1 MYFMLKDQ
9 KYINVPCQKL
19 IYAIYAAVMFAAYAP
34 VLIST
39 YAFSDDWATANDSL
53 TGGDSFRWDVQS
65 GRPIYAFYR
74 LAWVKLIHGID
85 DIFLLRL
92 FSVICTIFFA
102 VSFHN
107 FILKKK
113 IFGDYW
119 MVFTCPILIS
129 LLPCFQVYNSW
140 ATCSPFVLSIFLAL
154 SSYRIITSTRNINK
168 LIKLTIGSLLLIG
181 SFSIYQPTS
190 LTFIF
195 FMMIDYCFGKD
206 KRPNISD
213 FIISSL
219 VMIIGLLSSV
229 FLSKIL
235 PKILY
240 GETLSRT
247 QFTDDFV
254 GKLNWFANEAF
265 INALNNFNIT
275 PEVTYGYLSGLLLII
290 GLFTLINKDRPLINY
305 TFCILMPIACYASN
319 LVIKENWA
327 AFRSLV
333 GLEMSISFFCICGL
347 FFIIKKTTSNLVCP
361 LILLVITFLSCQS
374 NITNYFVGAQQFE
387 LTALS
392 SYIDSHVSKDY
403 KGTINFKIDDPAYN
417 AFSPGQRYDEFGN
430 ISLATPWAVIG
441 MTNRI
446 KMKKGFSFNVISQQ
460 SDVGKN
466 TTGKDLFINTG
477 DAMRQATSL
486 Y

>member
-1 MYFMLKDQ
+1 MYLMLKDE
-9 KYINVPCQKL
+9 KYGNVPFQRF
-19 IYAIYAAVMFAAYAP
+19 IYAIYAALILAAYAP

-39 YAFSDDWATANDSL
+39 YAFSDDWAAANESL
-53 TGGDSFRWDVQS
+53 TGGDSFRWDVMS
-65 GRPIYAFYR
+65 GRPIFALYR
-74 LAWVKLIHGID
+74 LGWVKLIHGID
-85 DIFLLRL
+85 DIFILRF

-102 VSFHN
+102 ISFHN
-107 FILKKK
+107 FILKRK
-113 IFGDYW
+113 IFSDYW

-129 LLPCFQVYNSW
+129 LLPSFQVYNSW
-140 ATCSPFVLSIFLAL
+140 ATCSPFVLSTFLSL
-154 SSYRIITSTRNINK
+154 SSYRVITQRNSISYPTK
-168 LIKLTIGSLLLIG
+168 LAFGALLLIG
-181 SFSIYQPTS
+181 SFAIYQPTS

-195 FMMIDYCFGKD
+195 FMMIDYCFGRD
-206 KRPNISD
+206 RRPQIKD
-213 FIISSL
+213 FISACL
-219 VMIIGLLSSV
+219 VMALGLLSSV
-229 FLSKIL
+229 FLSKVL

-240 GETLSRT
+240 GETLSRA
-247 QFTDDFV
+247 QFTNDLV
-254 GKLNWFANEAF
+254 GKLDWFANEAF

-275 PEVTYGYLSGLLLII
+275 PGLIYGYLSAFLLIV
-290 GLFTLINKDRPLINY
+290 GLISFVNKDRAFINY

-333 GLEMSISFFCICGL
+333 GLEMSLSFFCICGL
-347 FFIIKKTTSNLVCP
+347 FFIIKKINSDLICP
-361 LILLVITFLSCQS
+361 LLVLLMAFLLCQN
-374 NITNYFVGAQQFE
+374 NITNYFVGPQQFE

-392 SYIDSHVSKDY
+392 SYIDSHISKDY

-417 AFSPGQRYDEFGN
+417 TFSPGQRYDEFGN

-446 KMKKGFSFNVISQQ
+446 KMEKGFSFNVISQQ

>member
-1 MYFMLKDQ
+1 MLKDE
-9 KYINVPCQKL
+9 KYGGVPFQKL
-19 IYAIYAAVMFAAYAP
+19 IYAVYTALILAAYAP

-39 YAFSDDWATANDSL
+39 YAFSDDWATANESL
-53 TGGDSFRWDVQS
+53 TGGDSFRWDVMS
-65 GRPIYAFYR
+65 GRPIFALYR
-74 LAWVKLIHGID
+74 LVWVKLIHGID
-85 DIFLLRL
+85 DIFILRL

-107 FILKKK
+107 FILKRK
-113 IFGDYW
+113 IFSDYW

-129 LLPCFQVYNSW
+129 LLPSFQVYNSW
-140 ATCSPFVLSIFLAL
+140 ATCSPFVLSIFLSL
-154 SSYRIITSTRNINK
+154 SSYRIITQRKNLNFPTR
-168 LIKLTIGSLLLIG
+168 LAVGSLLLIT

-195 FMMIDYCFGKD
+195 FMMIDHCFGKD
-206 KRPNISD
+206 RRPQTKD
-213 FIISSL
+213 FITSCL
-219 VMIIGLLSSV
+219 VMAIGLLSSI
-229 FLSKIL
+229 FLSKVL
-235 PKILY
+235 PRILY
-240 GETLSRT
+240 GETLSRS
-247 QFTDDFV
+247 QFTNDLL
-254 GKLNWFANEAF
+254 GKLYWFANEPLV
-265 INALNNFNIT
+265 NSLNNFNIT
-275 PEVTYGYLSGLLLII
+275 PELTYGCLSALLLMV
-290 GLFTLINKDRPLINY
+290 GLISCVNKDRFLINY
-305 TFCILMPIACYASN
+305 TFCVLMPIACYASN

-327 AFRSLV
+327 AFRSLI
-333 GLEMSISFFCICGL
+333 GLEMSLSFFFICGL
-347 FFIIKKTTSNLVCP
+347 FFIIKKINSNLIGP
-361 LILLVITFLSCQS
+361 LLVIGVAFFSCQY
-374 NITNYFVGAQQFE
+374 NITNYFVGPQQFE

-392 SYIDSHVSKDY
+392 SYIDSHISKNY

-417 AFSPGQRYDEFGN
+417 TFAPGQRYDEFGN

-460 SDVGKN
+460 SEVGKN